1 MRNLF
6 ERIRHRWRA
15 RRRGLS
21 EDRVVC
27 YNRPRRQKQTC
38 TLNTLM
44 HTLVIIHLIACFLMI
59 GAILLQSGKGAE
71 IGAAFGGSSQTVFG
85 SRGPANFLSKFTVV
99 VAVVFM
105 VTSLSL
111 AILAKER
118 TFSSTV
124 IDLKKKE
131 TPPQRPRRSHGQT
144 GSRLA
149 FLLIP
154 PPPTSQTIFTILR
167 TLKKGC
173 QQGRSDREPEAY
185 GLIKTLRV

>member
-1 MRNLF
+1 
-6 ERIRHRWRA
+6 
-15 RRRGLS
+15 
-21 EDRVVC
+21 
-27 YNRPRRQKQTC
+27 
-38 TLNTLM
+38 M
-44 HTLVIIHLIACFLMI
+44 HTFVIIIHVIACFLMI

-131 TPPQRPRRSHGQT
+131 TSEPAPAT
-144 GSRLA
+144 
-149 FLLIP
+149 
-154 PPPTSQTIFTILR
+154 PTDKPAADTHPSTDP
-167 TLKKGC
+167 
-173 QQGRSDREPEAY
+173 SAH
-185 GLIKTLRV
+185 

>member
-1 MRNLF
+1 
-6 ERIRHRWRA
+6 
-15 RRRGLS
+15 
-21 EDRVVC
+21 
-27 YNRPRRQKQTC
+27 
-38 TLNTLM
+38 M
-44 HTLVIIHLIACFLMI
+44 HTFVIIIHVIACFLMI

-99 VAVVFM
+99 VTVVFM

-131 TPPQRPRRSHGQT
+131 TSEPAP
-144 GSRLA
+144 A
-149 FLLIP
+149 A
-154 PPPTSQTIFTILR
+154 PPTDKPADTHSSGDPTA
-167 TLKKGC
+167 GH
-173 QQGRSDREPEAY
+173 
-185 GLIKTLRV
+185 